1 MNVLE
6 SLAQFTY
13 RARRPV
19 IAFFAILFGSAA
31 LYGAGVADELSVGG
45 FEDPGSESAHA
56 KLRLEE
62 VFDAGHPDIVV
73 AYTHETATFR
83 DPPFRS
89 ILEPLLERVEATGQV
104 EEIGSPYGAIPKAL
118 PSSDGRTVIVTMKL
132 RGEGKDA
139 RAAYAAIE
147 SLLRPEGLETL
158 VGGVI
163 PASNE
168 AQRAAAADLRR
179 AEMVTLP
186 LLAVLLVVF
195 FRGVVVASLPLLIG
209 GFAVSAALAM
219 IRLATHFTDV
229 SIFAMNIVTFVGL
242 GVAVDYAL
250 FMASRFRDELHAG
263 VSVERAVQTT
273 MATAGRTIAYSGFA
287 VAASLLGML
296 AFPMTLLR
304 SVAIAGSAVVMMALV
319 ATLVFLPAVL
329 SALGHRIDLLS
340 LGRSKTG
347 PEQDNWHGPLKRLS
361 DLAMRAPVLVTIGV
375 TAFLLLLG
383 APFLHIN
390 ESVSG
395 AAVLPHEAE
404 ARQLDELISSDRFPP
419 YAASPVEV
427 FVHIE
432 GDGLDGLE
440 RLDQYAQA
448 IRDLPAVERV
458 DSLGESDE
466 YAFLRVATPARPESA
481 EASELVATIR
491 KLHTEGIS
499 AEVGGNAARLV
510 DLRETMGA
518 NLPAAMAI
526 VCAATF
532 VVLFMAFGSVIM
544 PLKAIVMNVLSLSAS
559 FGALVFIFQ
568 DGRFETLLD
577 FRSPGSIELTV
588 PVVMFAVVFGLAMDY
603 ELFLLSRIR
612 EAYDISG
619 DTRESVA
626 TGLAHT
632 GKLIT
637 RAALLLIAVV
647 LGFVTADMLLVKEL
661 GVGMT
666 IAIAIDA
673 TIVRIFLV
681 PATMQLLGR
690 YNWWAPAPL
699 ARLWRRSGLGVDE
712 RSPEEQRRAAEA

>member
-1 MNVLE
+1 MSVLE
-6 SLAQFTY
+6 SLAHVTY
-13 RARRPV
+13 RARIPV
-19 IAFFAILFGSAA
+19 LVVFALLFGAA
-31 LYGAGVADELSVGG
+31 AIYGIGAADELSVGG
-45 FEDPGSESAHA
+45 FEDPASESSHA
-56 KLRLEE
+56 KLRLEQ
-62 VFDAGHPDIVV
+62 VFSAAHPDVVV
-73 AYTHETATFR
+73 AYTHPTSTYR
-83 DPPFRS
+83 DPAFRS
-89 ILEPLLERVEATGQV
+89 ILEPVLERIEANENV
-104 EEIGSPYGAIPKAL
+104 AEVGSPYGATPRAL
-118 PSSDGRTVIVTMKL
+118 ASSDERTVLVTIEL
-132 RGEGKDA
+132 RGGSKEA

-147 SLLRPEGLETL
+147 PLLRPEGLETL

-179 AEMVTLP
+179 AEQLTLP

-195 FRGVVVASLPLLIG
+195 FRGVVVASLPLLLG

-219 IRLATHFTDV
+219 LRFATHFTDV
-229 SIFAMNIVTFVGL
+229 SIFALNIVTFVGL

-263 VSVERAVQTT
+263 ASVERAIKTT
-273 MATAGRTIAYSGFA
+273 MATAGRTIAYSGLA

-304 SVAIAGSAVVMMALV
+304 SVAIAGSAVVAMALV
-319 ATLVFLPAVL
+319 ATLVFLPALLSVL
-329 SALGHRIDLLS
+329 GRRIDWLS
-340 LGRSKTG
+340 LRSTKPG
-347 PEQDNWHGPLKRLS
+347 HDSWQGPLKRLS
-361 DLAMRAPVLVTIGV
+361 ELAMRAPVLVTIAV
-375 TAFLLLLG
+375 TAFLLVLG

-404 ARQLDELISSDRFPP
+404 ARQLEELIASDRFPP
-419 YAASPVEV
+419 YAASPLEV
-427 FVHIE
+427 LAHIE
-432 GDGLDGLE
+432 TDGLDGLE
-440 RLDQYAQA
+440 RLDEYAQA
-448 IRDLPAVERV
+448 IRDLPDVTRV
-458 DSLGESDE
+458 DTVGEDEE
-466 YAFLRVATPARPESA
+466 YAFLRVATAARPESA
-481 EASELVATIR
+481 AASKLVRSVRA
-491 KLHTEGIS
+491 LDVEGIG

-510 DLRETMGA
+510 DLRETLVA
-518 NLPAAMAI
+518 KLPLAIAI

-532 VVLFMAFGSVIM
+532 IVLFMAFGSVIM

-568 DGRFETLLD
+568 DGRFESLLG

-612 EAYDISG
+612 EAYDKSG
-619 DTRESVA
+619 DTEESVA

-666 IAIAIDA
+666 IAIAVDA

-699 ARLWRRSGLGVDE
+699 ARLWQRSGLGVDE
-712 RSPEEQRRAAEA
+712 RSPEERRAEA

>member
-6 SLAQFTY
+6 RLADLTH
-13 RARRPV
+13 RARVPV
-19 IAFFAILFGSAA
+19 LVVFALLFAA
-31 LYGAGVADELSVGG
+31 AAAYGVGAADELGVGG
-45 FEDPGSESAHA
+45 FEDPGSESSHA
-56 KLRLEE
+56 KQRLEE
-62 VFDAGHPDIVV
+62 VFSAAHPDVVV
-73 AYTHETATFR
+73 AYTHPTATYR
-83 DPPFRS
+83 EPAFRS
-89 ILEPLLERVEATGQV
+89 ILEPVLERIEANDHVAQV
-104 EEIGSPYGAIPKAL
+104 GSPYGPVPKAL
-118 PSSDGRTVIVTMKL
+118 GSSDERTVLVTIEL
-132 RGEGKDA
+132 RGESKEA

-147 SLLRPEGLETL
+147 PLLRPEGLETL

-179 AEMVTLP
+179 AEMITLP
-186 LLAVLLVVF
+186 LIAVLLVVF
-195 FRGVVVASLPLLIG
+195 FRGVVVASLPLIIG

-219 IRLATHFTDV
+219 LRLATHFTDV
-229 SIFAMNIVTFVGL
+229 SIFALNIVTFVGL

-250 FMASRFRDELHAG
+250 FMATRFRDELHAG
-263 VSVERAVQTT
+263 ASVERAVQTT
-273 MATAGRTIAYSGFA
+273 MATAGRTIAYSGLA

-296 AFPMTLLR
+296 AFPMTMLR
-304 SVAIAGSAVVMMALV
+304 SVAIAGSAVVAMALV
-319 ATLVFLPAVL
+319 ATLVFLPALLSVL
-329 SALGHRIDLLS
+329 GKRIDYLS
-340 LGRSKTG
+340 VRLSKL
-347 PEQDNWHGPLKRLS
+347 EHDSWQGPLKRLS
-361 DLAMRAPVLVTIGV
+361 ELAMRAPVLVTIAV
-375 TAFLLLLG
+375 TAFLVLLG

-404 ARQLDELISSDRFPP
+404 ARQLEELVASDRFPP
-419 YAASPVEV
+419 YAASPLEV
-427 FVHIE
+427 LATMDAE
-432 GDGLDGLE
+432 GLDGLE
-440 RLDQYAQA
+440 RLDEYAQA
-448 IRDLPAVERV
+448 IRELPDVLRV
-458 DSLGESDE
+458 DTLGEDGE
-466 YAFLRVATPARPESA
+466 HAFLRVATAARPESPA
-481 EASELVATIR
+481 ASELVR
-491 KLHTEGIS
+491 SVRGLHVDGIS

-510 DLRETMGA
+510 DLRETLIEK
-518 NLPAAMAI
+518 LPIAIAA
-526 VCAATF
+526 VCATTF
-532 VVLFMAFGSVIM
+532 IVLFMAFGSVIM
-544 PLKAIVMNVLSLSAS
+544 PLKAIVMNILSLSAS

-568 DGRFETLLD
+568 DGRFESLLA

-612 EAYDISG
+612 EAYDESG

-666 IAIAIDA
+666 IAIAVDA
-673 TIVRIFLV
+673 TVVRIFLV

-690 YNWWAPAPL
+690 YNWWAPGPL
-699 ARLWRRSGLGVDE
+699 ARLWQRSGLGVDE
-712 RSPEEQRRAAEA
+712 RGPAGGRAEA

>member
-6 SLAQFTY
+6 SLAHFTH
-13 RARRPV
+13 RARVPV
-19 IAFFAILFGSAA
+19 LVVFALVFGAA
-31 LYGAGVADELSVGG
+31 AIYGVGAADELSVGG
-45 FEDPGSESAHA
+45 FEDPSSESSHA
-56 KLRLEE
+56 KLRLEQ
-62 VFDAGHPDIVV
+62 VFSAAHPDVV
-73 AYTHETATFR
+73 IAYTHPTATYR
-83 DPPFRS
+83 EPAFRS
-89 ILEPLLERVEATGQV
+89 ILEPALEHLAADPHVAEV
-104 EEIGSPYGAIPKAL
+104 GSPYGAIPKAL
-118 PSSDGRTVIVTMKL
+118 ASSDERTVLVTVQLQGGSK
-132 RGEGKDA
+132 EA

-147 SLLRPEGLETL
+147 PHLRPEGLETL
-158 VGGVI
+158 VGGMI

-179 AEMVTLP
+179 AEMITLP

-195 FRGVVVASLPLLIG
+195 FRGVVVASLPLLLG

-219 IRLATHFTDV
+219 LRFATRFTDV
-229 SIFAMNIVTFVGL
+229 SIFALNIVTFVGL

-263 VSVERAVQTT
+263 ASVEQAVTTT
-273 MATAGRTIAYSGFA
+273 MATAGRTIAYSGLA

-296 AFPMTLLR
+296 AFPMTMLR
-304 SVAIAGSAVVMMALV
+304 SVAIAGSAVVAMALV
-319 ATLVFLPAVL
+319 ATLVFLPALL
-329 SALGHRIDLLS
+329 SALGHRIDWLS
-340 LGRSKTG
+340 LRLSKSG
-347 PEQDNWHGPLKRLS
+347 HDSWQGPLKHLS
-361 DLAMRAPVLVTIGV
+361 ELAMRAPVLVTIVV
-375 TAFLLLLG
+375 TGFLLVLG

-404 ARQLDELISSDRFPP
+404 ARQLEELIASDRFPP
-419 YAASPVEV
+419 YAASPLEV
-427 FVHIE
+427 LATIE
-432 GDGLDGLE
+432 TEGLDGLE
-440 RLDQYAQA
+440 RLDEYAQA
-448 IRDLPAVERV
+448 IRDLPNVTRV
-458 DSLGESDE
+458 DTVGEDDE
-466 YAFLRVATPARPESA
+466 HAFLRVATAARPESA
-481 EASELVATIR
+481 AASKLVQEVRGLHVDGIR
-491 KLHTEGIS
+491 G
-499 AEVGGNAARLV
+499 EVGGNAARLV
-510 DLRETMGA
+510 DLRETLVSK
-518 NLPAAMAI
+518 LPTAI
-526 VCAATF
+526 AIICATTF
-532 VVLFMAFGSVIM
+532 VVLFMAFGSVVM

-568 DGRFETLLD
+568 DGRFESLLG

-612 EAYDISG
+612 EAYDKSG

-666 IAIAIDA
+666 IAIAVDA

-699 ARLWRRSGLGVDE
+699 ARLWQRSGLGVDE
-712 RSPEEQRRAAEA
+712 RGPEEQRAEA